1 MTKREKK
8 KNPPH
13 HHPTQ
18 KLPRQNIQGGG
29 KEQFPSFFFRTLQC
43 EMIDRLASFTARL
56 CLTAEI
62 ITRRS
67 ASIQRQKQVVQ
78 SVWPKALCYPIG
90 SFRTGTSLKDRYIYT
105 TFLFFFASAPPA
117 TNSIDSTEAN
127 DGRDGY
133 AVMSIFSSQFRS
145 KVTNGVACLRRL
157 LV

>member
-1 MTKREKK
+1 MTRREKEK
-8 KNPPH
+8 KIPPPPPH
-13 HHPTQ
+13 PKIPTPKHP
-18 KLPRQNIQGGG
+18 RGG
-29 KEQFPSFFFRTLQC
+29 KEQFPSLFSRTLQC
-43 EMIDRLASFTARL
+43 EMIDRLASFAARL

-67 ASIQRQKQVVQ
+67 ASIQRQKQVIQ

-90 SFRTGTSLKDRYIYT
+90 SFRTGTSLKDRYIYNFS
-105 TFLFFFASAPPA
+105 FLFASAPPA
-117 TNSIDSTEAN
+117 TNSIGSVEAN
-127 DGRDGY
+127 DGRNGY